1 MASNVGSRAFQNARL
16 QKKHRK
22 QVDELLPRAVAAY
35 RAGRPA
41 EAQAICG
48 QILALLP
55 EHFDAL
61 HLLGVVALDSGQLDM
76 AEQAL
81 TKAVEAEPR
90 HAEALSNLGL
100 ALFNRKRYEESTLR

>member
-1 MASNVGSRAFQNARL
+1 MASDVGSRAFQNARL

-22 QVDELLPRAVAAY
+22 QADALMPQAVAAY
-35 RAGRPA
+35 RSGRRA

-55 EHFDAL
+55 DHVDAL
-61 HLLGVVALDSGQLDM
+61 HLLGVTALDGGQLDL

-81 TKAVEAEPR
+81 AKAVEVDPR
-90 HAEALSNLGL
+90 HAEALSNLG
-100 ALFNRKRYEESTLR
+100 